1 MFRAGPVA
9 RNDNRPRLDRA
20 SWQAKAGILV
30 LAAGTGLVTF
40 ITLPERGPL
49 SLAVGLTAALLA
61 FIYFFAR
68 DLLAAVHGA
77 ETAAPSSSRTS
88 FLRRG
93 RARQVP
99 GAARP
104 EPGAQ
109 SAAGFLARFRRSL
122 DLAESEA
129 EQAASEF
136 GARGFARL
144 RFATGGAAE
153 NDGNDLR
160 HYLNKRLAASQAET
174 RKADGAVLKSLD
186 AVLDHVAGQ
195 DAGPRAL
202 LVGGAPSI
210 DATAEAISIA
220 RALVAAGGQVVLLD
234 LAHGPHSISAALGLP
249 RFPGLADLAAG
260 RAQFEDVI
268 GIDTE
273 TPLHV
278 IAAGNP
284 RFAAADGNGRF
295 AAIFA
300 ALTEAYDSV
309 VLRADREALRRSASD
324 LGSKVSVAVAVCA
337 KGAGATENLSGFA
350 ALGCRTFAYEQGSKE
365 RRPRFLGWAAL

>member
-9 RNDNRPRLDRA
+9 RNDNRPRFDRA
-20 SWQAKAGILV
+20 LWHAKAGILV

-49 SLAVGLTAALLA
+49 SLTVGLAAALLA
-61 FIYFFAR
+61 IVYFLAR
-68 DLLAAVHGA
+68 DQAAA
-77 ETAAPSSSRTS
+77 LSSQAS
-88 FLRRG
+88 FLARW
-93 RARQVP
+93 RAGKAPV
-99 GAARP
+99 AAWV

-122 DLAESEA
+122 DLAENEA
-129 EQAASEF
+129 EQAVKEF
-136 GARGFARL
+136 GARGFPRL
-144 RFATGGAAE
+144 RLAGGHAAE
-153 NDGNDLR
+153 DAGNDLR

-174 RKADGAVLKSLD
+174 RKADGTLKSLD
-186 AVLDHVAGQ
+186 AVLGHIAGQ
-195 DAGPRAL
+195 DAAPRAL

-210 DATAEAISIA
+210 DASAEAITIA

-260 RAQFEDVI
+260 RAHFEDVI
-268 GIDTE
+268 GIDAE

-284 RFAAADGNGRF
+284 RFTAADGNGRF

-300 ALTEAYDSV
+300 ALTETYDSV
-309 VLRADREALRRSASD
+309 VLHADREALRRTAPD
-324 LGSKVSVAVAVCA
+324 LGFKLSLAVAVCA
-337 KGAGATENLSGFA
+337 KDASATADLSGFA
-350 ALGCRTFAYEQGSKE
+350 ALGCRTFVYEQGSKE